1 MKIRQ
6 VLAAAALVVGLSTA
20 SVAKADTCSTQ
31 AVVAGFSC
39 TLNDLTFTFTT
50 VSFSNGTG
58 LLNLEQPSTGFA
70 GGVATL
76 DFQVNSATPV
86 DIHLIYD
93 VTTNPVNSEITNLD
107 SGFTQGNGTPPG
119 NIVETGCRVD
129 PTIGGCSPANT
140 LVTYTN
146 TGGPLTSPGFGPV
159 SSLWV
164 DKDITDNGFSTFMDS
179 VHETTTPTPEPS
191 SIALFGTG
199 LLAAAGM
206 GRRRLK
212 A

>member
-6 VLAAAALVVGLSTA
+6 VLAFAALVIGLGTA

-31 AVVAGFSC
+31 AVTDGFSC

-58 LLNLEQPSTGFA
+58 TLNLETPMTGFLA
-70 GGVATL
+70 GVATL
-76 DFQVNSATPV
+76 DFQVLSSTPV

-119 NIVETGCRVD
+119 SIVETGCSVN
-129 PTIGGCSPANT
+129 PTGGCSPADT

-146 TGGPLTSPGFGPV
+146 NGGQLTSSGFGPV

-164 DKDITDNGFSTFMDS
+164 DKDITDNGFSEFMDS
-179 VHETTTPTPEPS
+179 VHETTTLTPEPS
-191 SIALFGTG
+191 SIALLGTG
-199 LLAAAGM
+199 LLAAAGAV
-206 GRRRLK
+206 RRRLK

>member
-1 MKIRQ
+1 MKIRH
-6 VLAAAALVVGLSTA
+6 VLAAAALVIGLSTA
-20 SVAKADTCSTQ
+20 SVAKAATCSTQ
-31 AVVAGFSC
+31 AVVTSFSC

-58 LLNLEQPSTGFA
+58 TLNLETPNTGFA
-70 GGVATL
+70 GGIATL
-76 DFQVNSATPV
+76 DFQVLSSTPV

-107 SGFTQGNGTPPG
+107 SGFTQGTGTPPG
-119 NIVETGCRVD
+119 TIVETGCKVD
-129 PTIGGCSPANT
+129 PTSGCSPANT

-146 TGGPLTSPGFGPV
+146 TGGQLTSPGFGPV

-164 DKDITDNGFSTFMDS
+164 DKDITDNGFSEFMDS
-179 VHETTTPTPEPS
+179 VHETSTVTPEPS
-191 SIALFGTG
+191 SFALFGTG
-199 LLAAAGM
+199 LLAAAGAV
-206 GRRRLK
+206 RRRLK